1 MARQVFNVQPN
12 SSLKRRKNTPLTDR
26 QKLIIQVHYEAG
38 NTPKQIQ
45 QLEVL
50 KRQDGSLIR
59 LDVVKKWI
67 GRFVETNSMAT
78 KPRTGRP
85 SKLNEVQTDYVVNL
99 IQKDDEITYPE
110 ITHKIKKKF
119 KIDCVS
125 RTVNNYAIERGY
137 RESCLISSFF
147 NKSEFVLNVLNVF

>member
-1 MARQVFNVQPN
+1 MARPVFNAQSN
-12 SSLKRRKNTPLTDR
+12 SSLKRRKNSPLTDH
-26 QKLIIQVHYEAG
+26 QKLTIQVHHEAG
-38 NTPKQIQ
+38 KTPKQIQ

-85 SKLNEVQTDYVVNL
+85 SKLDEVQADYVVNL
-99 IQKDDEITYPE
+99 IRKDDEITYPE
-110 ITHKIKKKF
+110 IANKIKEKF
-119 KIDCVS
+119 KIDCVPK
-125 RTVNNYAIERGY
+125 TVNNYAIERGY
-137 RESCLISSFF
+137 RESF
-147 NKSEFVLNVLNVF
+147 